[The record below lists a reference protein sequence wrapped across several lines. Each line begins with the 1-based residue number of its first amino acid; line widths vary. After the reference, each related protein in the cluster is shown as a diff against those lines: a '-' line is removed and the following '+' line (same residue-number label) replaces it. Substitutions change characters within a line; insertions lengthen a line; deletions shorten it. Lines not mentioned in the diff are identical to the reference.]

1 VDEGRGIL
9 ETATGQ
15 ASAVSFA
22 AETIQVP
29 ESGAATT
36 TALPFVD
43 EDPGFLL
50 AASVSVTATPS
61 AAETLTVLPVT
72 VADVELYSALRYAQL
87 EDEVKN
93 RLLLTAKGLIENQYT
108 DRTSTLPTLI
118 GDKDIAT
125 ELLAAHLFELA
136 EGGEAQSEGGEA
148 GSVTFN
154 TMPGETLNS
163 LTETRHGR
171 LFQDLFLR
179 DRMGISVVRSA

>member
-1 VDEGRGIL
+1 
-9 ETATGQ
+9 
-15 ASAVSFA
+15 
-22 AETIQVP
+22 
-29 ESGAATT
+29 
-36 TALPFVD
+36 
-43 EDPGFLL
+43 
-50 AASVSVTATPS
+50 
-61 AAETLTVLPVT
+61 
-72 VADVELYSALRYAQL
+72 
-87 EDEVKN
+87 
-93 RLLLTAKGLIENQYT
+93 LIENQYT